1 MLVPIAVGKRRE
13 ERGKYVV
20 VFAKQK
26 SGEWKA
32 VLDSWSTDLT
42 LTPGEPA
49 PTKAAVQ
56 QPRR

>member
-1 MLVPIAVGKRRE
+1 
-13 ERGKYVV
+13 
-20 VFAKQK
+20 
-26 SGEWKA
+26 

-49 PTKAAVQ
+49 PTKAAVP